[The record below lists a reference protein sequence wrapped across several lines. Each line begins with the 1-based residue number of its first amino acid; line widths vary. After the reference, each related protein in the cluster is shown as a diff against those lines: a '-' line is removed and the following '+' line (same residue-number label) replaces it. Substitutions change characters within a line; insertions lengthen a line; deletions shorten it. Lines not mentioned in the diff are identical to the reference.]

1 MEGGDGEGHESDGED
16 WEQQP
21 SPGQAPNTP
30 RLPESVPQQEGEKL
44 QTKHIS

>member
-1 MEGGDGEGHESDGED
+1 MEGGDGEAHESDDGDE

-21 SPGQAPNTP
+21 SAGQAPSTP

-44 QTKHIS
+44 